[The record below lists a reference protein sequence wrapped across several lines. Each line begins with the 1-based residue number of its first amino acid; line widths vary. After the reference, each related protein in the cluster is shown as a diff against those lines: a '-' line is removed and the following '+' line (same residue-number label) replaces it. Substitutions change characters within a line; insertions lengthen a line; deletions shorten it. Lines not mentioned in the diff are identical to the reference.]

1 MSVPPGNKRPFKQI
15 NGERIGQMFGGPGA
29 GILTSNAQRVAQAR
43 KNYAGR
49 GGRRAALLSES
60 NKSAEANKEK
70 LGKALLS
77 TRQWRL
83 VNRPEHVRRSQL
95 ESKRRKEAT
104 KLETHALGYTPA
116 DPTFKSVANA
126 ARSTLRARRVV
137 NNKNKEERE
146 QAAKKVTAG
155 AIAAVLEMNKKT
167 ENRRARERADFK
179 QRRIESN
186 KKKYNELI
194 KSGETIS
201 NADRTRIALLY
212 NNLANK
218 LANRNAAEKKAA
230 KRKANA
236 IKLDNRRRAV
246 ELASEQEKSANR
258 ASREERNKAV
268 KNAKA
273 AEMAKEFQKNPKA
286 TANAKNLQ
294 AIVKQQNAIPM
305 YNEAAARKALSNYL
319 ATAVKPRYNKAL
331 VNAMLRL
338 PELKLNEATKQNLI
352 RSQQSRG
359 RRFAGNLGRGAIVAG
374 GALRRGIGSLGA
386 ALGRLRGA
394 PSFIAG
400 ANGSRIPVGYVFKT
414 GPKGLGY
421 YRNNKALQSQIETL
435 SYGPAFGGAPSFIAG
450 ANGSRIP
457 VGYVFKTGPKG
468 LGYYR
473 NNKAL
478 QSQIE
483 TLSYGHLPR
492 NRGTGTGP
500 NRGTGTGGGGIIF
513 KPTITVGAARIGAQT
528 FGGTRV
534 GGQQMG
540 SQRTSTGNVAGARTG
555 GIEVGGP
562 RAATGNVGGAR
573 TNGNIGGA
581 RPNGNVGVTSEQLI
595 RAGGGSEA
603 IEKGINAL
611 RQTGGNAAK
620 ASAISRLPMNTFT
633 NIYAMGGPVAAK
645 KAVESR
651 RRRRRVT
658 KKKPVKSKPRKQYI
672 KLTPYQFKRLTD
684 HIKKNNLRK
693 VLIKEITH

>member
-338 PELKLNEATKQNLI
+338 PDLKLNEATKQNLI

-386 ALGRLRGA
+386 ALGRLR
-394 PSFIAG
+394 
-400 ANGSRIPVGYVFKT
+400 
-414 GPKGLGY
+414 
-421 YRNNKALQSQIETL
+421 
-435 SYGPAFGGAPSFIAG
+435 GAPSFIAG